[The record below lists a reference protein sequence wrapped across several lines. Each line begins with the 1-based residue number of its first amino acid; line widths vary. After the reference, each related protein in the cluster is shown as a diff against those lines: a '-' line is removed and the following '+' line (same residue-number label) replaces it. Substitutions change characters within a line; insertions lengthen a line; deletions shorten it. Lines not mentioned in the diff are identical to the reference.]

1 MCAGQGGGRAHVPRA
16 AATHSSAE
24 GSTELVQCLCPCV
37 HPPPPVLGLL
47 HPHPILASRLLLRFL
62 CPRFSNLPFHCLPLM
77 FLKNTRCAPS
87 GHAKP
92 SISSGP
98 WRLRVPWT
106 GSGGQRISRACT
118 QNSAL
123 YLRCR
128 PNARCGATSYVVG
141 HWSFWNRS
149 LCLDILVEI

>member
-1 MCAGQGGGRAHVPRA
+1 MCWAVCALGRA
-16 AATHSSAE
+16 AAVFRSSVPDTAAARRAA
-24 GSTELVQCLCPCV
+24 SLFSAAARVCIRRRLC
-37 HPPPPVLGLL
+37 LL

-118 QNSAL
+118 QIPPYTSAADRTPDAVL
-123 YLRCR
+123 PPTLSVTGLFGIDPC
-128 PNARCGATSYVVG
+128 ALIS
-141 HWSFWNRS
+141 
-149 LCLDILVEI
+149 